1 MFEFLN
7 KSSDKELQKELIKQL
22 TISNALKCLESQYN
36 SADSLMS
43 VEEIKQHYN
52 EICDELFKGKE
63 NDHM

>member
-22 TISNALKCLESQYN
+22 TISNALKYLESQYN

-43 VEEIKQHYN
+43 VEEIKKHYN

-63 NDHM
+63 DDFM